1 MTHGNHAETGALLNG
16 VPELDHAALEYGTI
30 DPLSPDLSES
40 RGTANDLSP
49 DTYTEWPHVRRELVW
64 LIRAATPIVVSSM
77 SQLFL
82 MTPMLAAVGRLGT
95 IALASM
101 NLTSLFAGLGGITPL
116 AGVAMALDTFCSQS
130 YTGAKD
136 KRILGVLLQ
145 RALLIGL
152 VVATLIYPLWW
163 YSGHVF
169 KMFGV
174 PDEVA
179 HVTGKILRVYYI
191 GIVLLIAYECLRSF
205 LFAQGIRRFVL
216 IAQPI
221 GLVVGWSLIWLLI
234 ANPSTSIGIEGVAFV
249 ILGVALAFC
258 TTTVIFIATVQ
269 GYQCWGGW
277 SRASLHDWMPMV
289 KLGAAGTIVSFL
301 EALSIHVIDFGSMF
315 ISAQAMAAQA
325 VLSMLMGSTWIMG
338 IGFSVA
344 VCNRVGNHLGSGLPN
359 RAKLSVLTS
368 FVLSALLFSMLAA
381 VLVYNRTTL
390 PPIFSSDGEVID
402 LLETHIPWTAAAGA
416 IQGVNMALNG
426 ILRGQGRQS
435 IIARIRFFS
444 FVFIG
449 VPVGSVAVW
458 VLHWGLAGLWLGFN
472 ACLASALVFQICVIL
487 ATDWDKEIIACQ
499 K

>member
-1 MTHGNHAETGALLNG
+1 PVEN
-16 VPELDHAALEYGTI
+16 
-30 DPLSPDLSES
+30 
-40 RGTANDLSP
+40 RGTTNDLSP
-49 DTYTEWPHVRRELVW
+49 DTYTEWPHVKRELVW
-64 LIRAATPIVVSSM
+64 LIRAATPIVASSM

-82 MTPMLAAVGRLGT
+82 MTPMLAAS
-95 IALASM
+95 ISPDWAA
-101 NLTSLFAGLGGITPL
+101 ITPL
-116 AGVAMALDTFCSQS
+116 AGIAMALDTFCSQS

-163 YSGHVF
+163 YSEHVF

-191 GIVLLIAYECLRSF
+191 GVVLLIAYECLRSF
-205 LFAQGIRRFVL
+205 FPSVL
-216 IAQPI
+216 S
-221 GLVVGWSLIWLLI
+221 VGWSLIWLLI
-234 ANPSTSIGIEGVAFV
+234 ANPSTSIGIRGVAFV

-258 TTTVIFIATVQ
+258 TITGITSA
-269 GYQCWGGW
+269 GEGG
-277 SRASLHDWMPMV
+277 RAASLHDWMPMA

-325 VLSMLMGSTWIMG
+325 VLSMLNG
-338 IGFSVA
+338 
-344 VCNRVGNHLGSGLPN
+344 
-359 RAKLSVLTS
+359 LSVLTS
-368 FVLSALLFSMLAA
+368 FVLSTLLFSMLTA
-381 VLVYNRTTL
+381 VLVYNRTSL

-402 LLETHIPWTAAAGA
+402 LLEAHIPWTAVAGA

-444 FVFIG
+444 FVFVG

-458 VLHWGLAGLWLGFN
+458 V
-472 ACLASALVFQICVIL
+472 CVIL
-487 ATDWDKEIIACQ
+487 TTDWDKEIIACQ
-499 K
+499 KRVAATVNTSSTANSAIVNNADGRLLP